1 MSYII
6 NTTSGNVLVTLQDG
20 TTNTDTGLILIGR
33 NYTGYGEA
41 QNENFVRL
49 LENFADTL
57 PPGESV
63 GINPIA
69 GQLWWDSGNQYLKIF
84 NGENFIPVSQQTNSA
99 TAPTSKAIGDQWWDS
114 TNKQLNVWT
123 GSVWQLIGPAYT
135 ASQLKSGPVVETIT
149 DTNTNSHTVVNTY
162 TNGNLISITSF
173 DSTFTPASSITGINT
188 VKPGINLLSNVTVNG
203 TATNSEA
210 IGNVT
215 AASLARIDVNTTFN
229 YDVAV
234 AGKLVLTNANIYFA
248 NKTLILQNK
257 NLSGNIELYVNTPLG
272 NVQALAIDA
281 STGLSYV
288 SDDPINPL
296 GISTKGYV
304 DTLTSAISNNLTNSV
319 NDINANITTLRIDTS
334 TYITSNVVSI
344 YNSLALTQNTLTAN
358 INTLTNATNA
368 NTNATNAWLST
379 LDANVGVIVSTTLPT
394 LAPIASPT
402 FTGTPRSVTVLAGD
416 NSTKIA
422 TTAFV
427 ATSNVAL
434 QTDYNTKITN
444 LALSAQ
450 ANLVNATTGLAN
462 IASPTFTG
470 IPTAPTPVTGDNS
483 TNIATTAFVTG
494 EIAAQKF
501 NYTVSSNPPSGG
513 NNGDFWFQIG

>member
-1 MSYII
+1 MS
-6 NTTSGNVLVTLQDG
+6 G
-20 TTNTDTGLILIGR
+20 
-33 NYTGYGEA
+33 
-41 QNENFVRL
+41 
-49 LENFADTL
+49 
-57 PPGESV
+57 
-63 GINPIA
+63 
-69 GQLWWDSGNQYLKIF
+69 KI
-84 NGENFIPVSQQTNSA
+84 
-99 TAPTSKAIGDQWWDS
+99 
-114 TNKQLNVWT
+114 
-123 GSVWQLIGPAYT
+123 
-135 ASQLKSGPVVETIT
+135 
-149 DTNTNSHTVVNTY
+149 
-162 TNGNLISITSF
+162 
-173 DSTFTPASSITGINT
+173 
-188 VKPGINLLSNVTVNG
+188 
-203 TATNSEA
+203 
-210 IGNVT
+210 
-215 AASLARIDVNTTFN
+215 
-229 YDVAV
+229 
-234 AGKLVLTNANIYFA
+234 VLTNANIYFA

-272 NVQALAIDA
+272 NVQALAVDA

-288 SDDPINPL
+288 SDNPTNPL
-296 GISTKGYV
+296 GIATKGYV

-344 YNSLALTQNTLTAN
+344 YNSLALTQDTLTAN

-402 FTGTPRSVTVLAGD
+402 FTGTPRSVTVSAGD

-483 TNIATTAFVTG
+483 NNIATTAFVTG

-501 NYTVSSNPPSGG
+501 NYTVSTSGPTGG